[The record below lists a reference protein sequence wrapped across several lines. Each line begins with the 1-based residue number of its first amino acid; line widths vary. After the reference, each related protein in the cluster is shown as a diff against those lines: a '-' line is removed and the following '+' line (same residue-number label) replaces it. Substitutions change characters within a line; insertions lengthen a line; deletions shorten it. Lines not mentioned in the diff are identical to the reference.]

1 MTTINDLISHTESLT
16 GHPINRDEGV
26 HFGPAERDVTGVTV
40 CWMATPDAIR
50 AAGEAGHEL
59 LIGHESLFFP
69 YDVVNAESSPSGW
82 EEWQVNAQRSR
93 LLAETSLTHLR
104 LHGSVDEICI
114 FDDFAEILGLGE
126 PVYADGFVKIFQMP
140 PRSIRSWAEQVQE
153 TMGMNGLRI
162 AGVTDMDQTGMEQ
175 AGMDQVVSRIGL
187 PWGGLG
193 LFVNVGYQQ
202 KLIEQG
208 CDLFIAGES
217 DNYGFRFAQEC
228 GIPMIE
234 TSHEICENPG
244 LAHFTEMLAETFPQ
258 VDFLFYE
265 NPCVWSMYSGE

>member
-1 MTTINDLISHTESLT
+1 MPTINDIISHVESMT

-26 HFGPAERDVTGVTV
+26 HFGPADRDISGVTV
-40 CWMATPDAIR
+40 AWMATPDAIR
-50 AAGEAGHEL
+50 SAGEAGHQL

-69 YDVVNAESSPSGW
+69 YDVVNADSPPPDW
-82 EEWQVNAQRSR
+82 EDWQVNAQRAS
-93 LLAETSLTHLR
+93 LLEQYGLTHLR
-104 LHGSVDEICI
+104 LHGSVNEICI
-114 FDDFAEILGLGE
+114 FDDFAALVGLGE
-126 PVYADGFVKIFQMP
+126 PIYADGFVKVFEMP
-140 PRSIRSWAEQVQE
+140 PRSIGSWAEQVQE
-153 TMGMNGLRI
+153 TMGMNGLRV
-162 AGVTDMDQTGMEQ
+162 AGVTDLNQM
-175 AGMDQVVSRIGL
+175 VSRIGL

-244 LAHFTEMLAETFPQ
+244 LAHFTDMLAEAFPQ
-258 VDFLFYE
+258 VDFRFFE
-265 NPCVWSMYSGE
+265 NPCVWSMYTDGFDAKG

>member
-1 MTTINDLISHTESLT
+1 MTTINEIISHVESMT

-26 HFGPAERDVTGVTV
+26 HFGLAERDITGVTV
-40 CWMATPDAIR
+40 AWMATPDAIR
-50 AAGEAGHEL
+50 SAAEAGHEL

-69 YDVVNAESSPSGW
+69 YDVVNVENPPSGW
-82 EEWQVNAQRSR
+82 EDWRVNAQRSS
-93 LLAETSLTHLR
+93 LLAEYSLTHLR

-114 FDDFAEILGLGE
+114 FDDFAALLELGE
-126 PVYADGFVKIFQMP
+126 PVYADGFVKVFEMP
-140 PRSIRSWAEQVQE
+140 PRSIGSWAEQVQE

-162 AGVTDMDQTGMEQ
+162 AGVTDLNQM
-175 AGMDQVVSRIGL
+175 VSRIGL

-217 DNYGFRFAQEC
+217 DNYGFRFAHEC

-244 LAHFTEMLAETFPQ
+244 LAHFTAMLAKAFPQ
-258 VDFLFYE
+258 VDFRFFE
-265 NPCVWSMYSGE
+265 NPCVWSMFTDDSIARTEK